1 MNLLHE
7 VLHEVFEKVLYSVYY
22 QSRDEKQNAP
32 TYYMLKTL
40 KIILI
45 NILVFFILIIFFEI
59 TFGYILNKK
68 NNLDCHYLLCKRIF
82 RYETNLHKNISNYQI
97 IYQRDNFGFRNRHK
111 DFNNI
116 DILVIGGSTTDERY
130 LKDQHTWTNQLQ
142 TMLSNYYNL
151 DINVVNS
158 GIDGQSTFGHLWNF
172 ENWYSKIKN
181 FSPNYI
187 FFYIGINEGLYLP
200 DLYGSKNQEINFDN
214 KQDIS
219 NFSISNKI
227 KFFIK
232 KNNSIIYK
240 IYTAVNDFFKN
251 DLYVVGHSNKRIKNN
266 YEVPNK
272 KFEIDEEAKK
282 LFLNNLN
289 SLYKHSKEIGS
300 IPVFITQKT
309 LRGKKIN
316 NQIFSINEY
325 DFFSY
330 EKNISDIII
339 NFCESTKLYCINL
352 NKNFNLKTNYTYDLV
367 HFSPQGSKELSKF
380 LFNNLKDKILIKK

>member
-1 MNLLHE
+1 
-7 VLHEVFEKVLYSVYY
+7 
-22 QSRDEKQNAP
+22 
-32 TYYMLKTL
+32 
-40 KIILI
+40 
-45 NILVFFILIIFFEI
+45 
-59 TFGYILNKK
+59 
-68 NNLDCHYLLCKRIF
+68 
-82 RYETNLHKNISNYQI
+82 
-97 IYQRDNFGFRNRHK
+97 
-111 DFNNI
+111 
-116 DILVIGGSTTDERY
+116 
-130 LKDQHTWTNQLQ
+130 
-142 TMLSNYYNL
+142 MLSNYYNQ
-151 DINVVNS
+151 DIDVVNS

-200 DLYGSKNQEINFDN
+200 DLYGSKNQEMNFDN
-214 KQDIS
+214 NQDIS

-282 LFLNNLN
+282 LFLDNLN

-352 NKNFNLKTNYTYDLV
+352 NKNFDLKINYTYDLV